1 MGEKGIT
8 DPAPEISVVIPVFN
22 EAPNLN
28 ELYSRVVATLEP
40 LNRSFEVVTVDDGSS
55 DGSYEILA
63 ELQAADPRLRIVR
76 LARNF
81 GQTPALYAG
90 FANVRGRIIVQ
101 LDADLQN
108 PPEEIVKLIAKL
120 DEGYDVVQGWRE
132 NRQDTGFRRYAS
144 KILNRIVSWATNVK
158 IRDLGCGLKAFR
170 REVID
175 RLAHFTHHSRYL
187 PAELVW
193 LGARI
198 AEVKVEHRERAEGES
213 KYSLWSLLRLNF
225 DMIASVTTA
234 PIKFVGMLGL
244 LLALVGFGM
253 GALIFSKRI
262 IYGNF
267 NQFVSIVAIFFVIA
281 GLQMT
286 ALGLLC
292 EYVSRIFIEAQ
303 NKPYYIIREVREPET
318 DK

>member
-1 MGEKGIT
+1 MTEPG
-8 DPAPEISVVIPVFN
+8 PEISVVIPVFN
-22 EAPNLN
+22 EAPNLK

-40 LNRSFEVVTVDDGSS
+40 LKRTFEVVTVDDGSS

>member
-1 MGEKGIT
+1 MTEPG
-8 DPAPEISVVIPVFN
+8 PEISVVIPVFN
-22 EAPNLN
+22 EAPNLK

-40 LNRSFEVVTVDDGSS
+40 LKRTFEVVTVDDGSS

-198 AEVKVEHRERAEGES
+198 AEVKVEHRERAAGEG

-244 LLALVGFGM
+244 LLSVVGFGM
-253 GALIFSKRI
+253 GALIFAKRI

-267 NQFVSIVAIFFVIA
+267 NQFVSVVAIFFVIA

-286 ALGLLC
+286 ATGLLC

-303 NKPYYIIREVREPET
+303 NKPYYIIREVREAEQ
-318 DK
+318 KK

>member
-1 MGEKGIT
+1 MT

-40 LNRSFEVVTVDDGSS
+40 LKRTFEVVTVDDGSS

-244 LLALVGFGM
+244 LLAFVGFGM
-253 GALIFSKRI
+253 GALIFAKRI

-267 NQFVSIVAIFFVIA
+267 NQFVSVIAIFFVIA

-286 ALGLLC
+286 ATGLLC

-303 NKPYYIIREVREPET
+303 NKPYYIIREVREAET
-318 DK
+318 EK

>member
-1 MGEKGIT
+1 MKST
-8 DPAPEISVVIPVFN
+8 SPEISVVVPVFN
-22 EAPNLN
+22 EAPNLK
-28 ELYSRVVATLEP
+28 ELYARVVAALEP
-40 LNRSFEVVTVDDGSS
+40 LGRSFEVVTVDDGSN
-55 DGSYEILA
+55 DGSFEILA

-90 FANVRGRIIVQ
+90 FANVRGRIILQ

-108 PPEEIVKLIAKL
+108 PPEELVKLIAKL

-132 NRQDTGFRRYAS
+132 NRQDAGFRRYAS
-144 KILNRIVSWATNVK
+144 KILNAIVSWAANVK
-158 IRDLGCGLKAFR
+158 IRDLGCGLKAYR

-175 RLAHFTHHSRYL
+175 HLAHFTHHSRYL

-198 AEVKVEHRERAEGES
+198 AEVKVEHRERAAGKG
-213 KYSLWSLLRLNF
+213 KYSLWTLLRLNF
-225 DMIASVTTA
+225 DMISSVTTA
-234 PIKFVGMLGL
+234 PIKFVGFLGIL
-244 LLALVGFGM
+244 LSTVGFGM
-253 GALIFSKRI
+253 GSLILAWRI
-262 IYGNF
+262 MYGNYDPF
-267 NQFVSIVAIFFVIA
+267 LTVTALFFIMS
-281 GLQMT
+281 GLQTT

-303 NKPYYIIREVREPET
+303 NKPYYIIREVREEERDT
-318 DK
+318 

>member
-1 MGEKGIT
+1 MTEPG
-8 DPAPEISVVIPVFN
+8 PEISVVIPVFN
-22 EAPNLN
+22 EAPNLK
-28 ELYSRVVATLEP
+28 ELYSRVVAALEP
-40 LNRSFEVVTVDDGSS
+40 LKRTFEVVTVDDGSS

-253 GALIFSKRI
+253 GALIFAKRI

>member
-1 MGEKGIT
+1 MTEPG
-8 DPAPEISVVIPVFN
+8 PEISVVIPVFN

-40 LNRSFEVVTVDDGSS
+40 LNRTFEVVTVDDGSS

-63 ELQAADPRLRIVR
+63 ELQAADPRLRIVQ

-198 AEVKVEHRERAEGES
+198 AEVKVEHRERAAGEG

-244 LLALVGFGM
+244 LLSVVGFGM

-267 NQFVSIVAIFFVIA
+267 NPFVTVVAIFFVIA

-286 ALGLLC
+286 ATGLLC

-303 NKPYYIIREVREPET
+303 NKPYYIVREVREAEQ
-318 DK
+318 KK